1 MSANN
6 NEQKDKDKEL
16 QTFLERQINIINE
29 YSEGE
34 EVFDKK
40 LREKHNTNIANYQIY
55 ILNKE
60 WIEKWK
66 EIVGYEKI
74 KEKCKKINND
84 NHNKNIKKELYDLF
98 NKNNTKK
105 NLE

>member
-60 WIEKWK
+60 WIEK
-66 EIVGYEKI
+66 
-74 KEKCKKINND
+74 
-84 NHNKNIKKELYDLF
+84 
-98 NKNNTKK
+98 
-105 NLE
+105 